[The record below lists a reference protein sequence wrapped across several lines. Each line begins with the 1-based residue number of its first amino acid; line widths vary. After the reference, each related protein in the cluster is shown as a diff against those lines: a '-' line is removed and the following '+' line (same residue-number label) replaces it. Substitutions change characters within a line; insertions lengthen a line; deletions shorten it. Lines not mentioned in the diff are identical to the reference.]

1 MSITRSYNRHN
12 NTYYAYETEYV
23 FDEANQ
29 KKVLKR
35 RCVGKYDSDGN
46 IIPNGNRGRRKTPFP
61 VSGKELSQKHS
72 KDVFTAA
79 PEPLADTLSSQ
90 KQTIDNAVALTVSL
104 VNELE
109 SDVDNIKTALAN
121 LHSKLSDT
129 EERLSTVVTMLH
141 DLTDAD
147 TVFEKTA
154 STSGQ

>member
-35 RCVGKYDSDGN
+35 RCVGKYDPDGN
-46 IIPNGNRGRRKTPFP
+46 IIPNGNRGRRKTAFP
-61 VSGKELSQKHS
+61 VSEKEQSS
-72 KDVFTAA
+72 KSTKAVSTATQ
-79 PEPLADTLSSQ
+79 ELLADTLSSK
-90 KQTIDNAVALTVSL
+90 KQTIGDAVALTVSL

-109 SDVDNIKTALAN
+109 ADVDNIRTTLDN

-129 EERLSTVVTMLH
+129 EDRLSAVVTMLH

-147 TVFEKTA
+147 TVLENT
-154 STSGQ
+154 TSESEQ

>member
-46 IIPNGNRGRRKTPFP
+46 IIPNGNRGRRKTAFP
-61 VSGKELSQKHS
+61 VSEKEQSS
-72 KDVFTAA
+72 KSTKAVSTATQ
-79 PEPLADTLSSQ
+79 ELLADTLSSK
-90 KQTIDNAVALTVSL
+90 KQTIGDAVALTVSL

-109 SDVDNIKTALAN
+109 ADVDNIRTTLDN

-129 EERLSTVVTMLH
+129 EDRLSAVVTMLH

-147 TVFEKTA
+147 TVLENT
-154 STSGQ
+154 TSESEQ

>member
-1 MSITRSYNRHN
+1 MDFR
-12 NTYYAYETEYV
+12 
-23 FDEANQ
+23 
-29 KKVLKR
+29 
-35 RCVGKYDSDGN
+35 
-46 IIPNGNRGRRKTPFP
+46 
-61 VSGKELSQKHS
+61 
-72 KDVFTAA
+72 
-79 PEPLADTLSSQ
+79 
-90 KQTIDNAVALTVSL
+90 L

-129 EERLSTVVTMLH
+129 EDRLSTVVTMLH